1 MTQRSVSHP
10 VLRAFLRAL
19 PLVWCACAAPIVPQ
33 RSRPGGSARWAET
46 LALPKAVAWAE
57 DAVLCSIQG
66 AGVGSDG
73 WLPDHGGVWRLYFWS
88 PNQPSMFE
96 VAVDSEGS
104 VRTLDVKNLPQRGTR
119 LPSAW
124 ADSPK
129 VWSVTHSRQKTEAV
143 HTLDAELAL
152 NAEPEKYAAQTVWRI
167 RFWMPNNVTE
177 SHVVTPE
184 AVWLSSY

>member
-1 MTQRSVSHP
+1 LTRRV
-10 VLRAFLRAL
+10 AFRPALRAL
-19 PLVWCACAAPIVPQ
+19 VGALPLLWAACAAPIVPQ

-46 LALPKAVAWAE
+46 LALPKAVIWAP

-73 WLPDHGGVWRLYFWS
+73 WLPDHGGVWRLYYWS
-88 PNQPSMFE
+88 ANQPSMFE
-96 VAVDSEGS
+96 VSVDSEGS
-104 VRTLDVKNLPQRGTR
+104 VHTLDVKNLSQRGSR
-119 LPSAW
+119 LPSGW
-124 ADSPK
+124 IDSPK
-129 VWSVTHSRQKTEAV
+129 VWSVTHSHQKSEAV

-152 NAEPEKYAAQTVWRI
+152 NAEPEKYATRTVWRI
-167 RFWMPNNVTE
+167 RFWMPNNATE